1 MANDRQMWS
10 AMECSS
16 DESSE
21 LSETDID
28 DYAEKSYLDLK
39 SGKLVSRLGTDRF
52 RCPFCPGKKK
62 QDYRYNE
69 LLQHAVGVGAS
80 NRAAKVKANH
90 QALAKLLKE
99 DHADAAA
106 TLPPRQAVALSN
118 PPKPVK
124 DQEVFVWPWMGI
136 LTNVPAEQTQGGGAV
151 LMKQL
156 ADFKPL
162 QYTAVYGDSGYTGYG
177 IVLFTKDWIGF
188 KNALAFQ
195 NFFKSQRLGK
205 MDWKETRKHG
215 KYVFGWLAKEEDY
228 KSDDPVGMFLSANG
242 DLKTVSDLEQEM
254 SSKTD
259 NLIANLT
266 QQITAKSKYVQE
278 LECKW
283 NQMNLSLQRAVEESD
298 MLRKRYNEEMRN
310 MQSATREHMQRV
322 FQETDKLRKQLVEKE
337 SYIQRRSRQL
347 NELVA
352 QTDMERRKLEEERKK
367 NADQNDS
374 LNMAR
379 IEQQKAD
386 ERALQL
392 LEKHKKEKEAAFS
405 KILQLERQVD
415 EKQKLELDIEQLK
428 GKLEVV
434 KHMEG
439 EGVDVKKRSEELT
452 AELNERIEEM
462 EDLEA
467 LNQTLVIKERM
478 TNDEIQDAKK
488 ELISGLSELL
498 GPRSNIGIKRMG
510 ELDEKPFLLACK
522 QRYGDDAEMEAVK
535 LCSSWQEQ
543 LKDANW
549 HPFKI
554 VTTGQTTEQVI
565 DDNDEKLVGLK
576 RQLGEEVYQAVTT
589 ALLEINEY
597 NASGSY
603 VVPELWNN
611 KENRKAS
618 VTEAIQ
624 HVLKQW
630 KAQRRRR

>member
-1 MANDRQMWS
+1 MD
-10 AMECSS
+10 CSS

-28 DYAEKSYLDLK
+28 DYADKSYSDLK
-39 SGKLVSRLGTDRF
+39 SGKFVARLGSDRF

-62 QDYRYNE
+62 QDYRYSE

-106 TLPPRQAVALSN
+106 TLPAWQAIALSN
-118 PPKPVK
+118 APKPAQ
-124 DQEVFVWPWMGI
+124 DQEAFVWPWTGV
-136 LTNVPAEQTQGGGAV
+136 LANVPAGQAQEGGAT
-151 LMKQL
+151 LMEQL
-156 ADFKPL
+156 AEFKPV
-162 QYTAVYGDSGYTGYG
+162 QITAVCGADGYAGYVV
-177 IVLFTKDWIGF
+177 VLFTKDWIGF

-195 NFFKSQRLGK
+195 NCFKSRRLGK
-205 MDWKETRKHG
+205 QDWKETKGHVEQ
-215 KYVFGWLAKEEDY
+215 VFGWLAKEEDY
-228 KSDDPVGMFLSANG
+228 RSDDPVGRFLSANG
-242 DLKTVSDLEQEM
+242 DLKTVSELEQEM

-259 NLIANLT
+259 NLIDSLAR
-266 QQITAKSKYVQE
+266 QITAKSKYLQE
-278 LECKW
+278 LECKC
-283 NQMNLSLQRAVEESD
+283 NQMNLSLQKAMEESD
-298 MLRKRYNEEMRN
+298 LLHKRYNEEMRN
-310 MQSATREHMQRV
+310 MQSAVREHTRRV
-322 FQETDKLRKQLVEKE
+322 FQETEELRNQLAEKE
-337 SYIQRRSRQL
+337 SNIQRRSREL

-379 IEQQKAD
+379 IEQQRAD

-392 LEKHKKEKEAAFS
+392 LEKHKKEKEDALNR
-405 KILQLERQVD
+405 ILQLERQVD

-434 KHMEG
+434 KHMAG

-467 LNQTLVIKERM
+467 LNQTLVVKHRM

-488 ELISGLSELL
+488 ELITGLTDML

-510 ELDEKPFLLACK
+510 ELDEKPFVLSCK
-522 QRYGDDAEMEAVK
+522 QRYGQDAEMNAAELVS
-535 LCSSWQEQ
+535 LWQEH
-543 LKDANW
+543 LKDPNW

-554 VTTGQTTEQVI
+554 VTTGSTKEQII
-565 DDNDEKLVGLK
+565 DDKDEKLAGLK
-576 RQLGEEVYQAVTT
+576 KQLGEKVYEAVAT

-603 VVPELWNN
+603 VVSELWNN
-611 KENRKAS
+611 RENRKAS